1 MRHYEFG
8 RASSVAMGKDTR
20 KYAEKRGCGNG
31 FSWLFSGESIG
42 IVGAPSTKN
51 MRDIPLPDDYPYPS
65 ASIGCKKELYEALLR
80 GQCYPSCC
88 VSSTYEAVMKV
99 GPKKWK
105 RLLDDYFEKLP
116 EGTYVILS
124 TDWD

>member
-1 MRHYEFG
+1 MRYWEFG
-8 RASSVAMGKDTR
+8 KASSIAMGKDTMR
-20 KYAEKRGCGNG
+20 YAEKKGCYDN
-31 FSWLFSGESIG
+31 FSWLFSGGSVG

-51 MRDIPLPDDYPYPS
+51 MRHISLPDDYPYPS
-65 ASIGCKKELYEALLR
+65 ASIGTKKEVYEALLR

-88 VSSTYEAVMKV
+88 VGSAYEALMKV
-99 GPKKWK
+99 GPKKGRK
-105 RLLDDYFEKLP
+105 FLDDYFEKLP